1 MRTISPRPSSRPAL
15 IAHRGWS
22 EVAPENSHAAFAA
35 ALTTPCAG
43 IELDLRLTADGV
55 VVACHDA
62 NLSRFGGSRVPLSR
76 RSAAAVGLPTLS
88 EILDRYAAARELW
101 LEIKPHG
108 GHQHT
113 AELIV
118 EVCRQVRRWRDQ
130 VFILC
135 FSTAVLRSVAMLDP
149 RLRVV
154 RNCERLSD
162 DPRWYAAQSWCWGL
176 DAWHREWTAER
187 VVAARAA
194 GLVPAAY
201 TVDRVPDLRRC
212 CRLGLDVVITN
223 RPGWA
228 HAQLAAPA
236 RTR

>member
-1 MRTISPRPSSRPAL
+1 MRTSSHRSAPPPAI

-22 EVAPENSHAAFAA
+22 EIAPENSHAAFAA

-43 IELDLRLTADGV
+43 IELDLRMTLDGV

-62 NLSRFGGSRVPLSR
+62 NLSRFGGSRVPLSQR
-76 RSAAAVGLPTLS
+76 WAADVGLPTLA
-88 EILDRYAAARELW
+88 EILERYAPERQLLLEL
-101 LEIKPHG
+101 KPHG
-108 GHQHT
+108 GPQH
-113 AELIV
+113 AARLIAQ
-118 EVCRQVRRWRDQ
+118 VCHQVRRWRERG
-130 VFILC
+130 FILC
-135 FSTAVLRSVAMLDP
+135 FSSAALRSAATFDP
-149 RLRVV
+149 RLRLI

-187 VVAARAA
+187 VAAARAA

-201 TVDRVPDLRRC
+201 TVDRVPGLRRC
-212 CRLGLDVVITN
+212 CRLGLDLVITN

-236 RTR
+236 GTR